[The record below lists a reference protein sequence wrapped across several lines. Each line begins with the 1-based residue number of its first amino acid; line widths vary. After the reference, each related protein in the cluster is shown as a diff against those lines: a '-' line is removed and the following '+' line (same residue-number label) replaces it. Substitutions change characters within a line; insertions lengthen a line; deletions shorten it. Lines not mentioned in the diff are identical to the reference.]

1 MPLTSWFTVITQKT
15 LIGKTSRRFN
25 ELDPENLHRCS
36 MGHYEK
42 SEGGGF
48 FIFCFIFDLEGSE
61 YMALSPKDLG
71 PPKNGKKKKSRNLLL
86 PIFRNDS

>member
-1 MPLTSWFTVITQKT
+1 MLKT
-15 LIGKTSRRFN
+15 NNTASRRFN

-36 MGHYEK
+36 MGHYKK

-48 FIFCFIFDLEGSE
+48 YIFHFIFDLEGSE

-71 PPKNGKKKKSRNLLL
+71 LSL
-86 PIFRNDS
+86 IHI